1 MNSQKQQILDHILK
15 HGSIT
20 PNDADALFGCKRLS
34 ARIWDLIHT
43 DGVDIKCKIERGKNR
58 FGAPCTYARYYI
70 GECVDTFKTETVDRL
85 ESSRSWLTEQ
95 QYKVLAGLVNAGDV
109 RGASLGLE
117 KLKRRYEKERKNASA

>member
-1 MNSQKQQILDHILK
+1 MKSQKQQILDHIMK

-20 PNDADALFGCKRLS
+20 PNDADAFGCKRLA

-58 FGAPCTYARYYI
+58 LGAPCTYARYYI

-85 ESSRSWLTEQ
+85 ESARSWLTEQ